1 MRWPHALLVL
11 WLALLSLPAGAAPVS
26 GVQFDDYRIGF
37 EALLANGEVE
47 EAYQLAR
54 EVTRQYPRD
63 RDWQRRLA
71 RVAVWTNRP
80 AEAYAAWKGL
90 FDAGVRDAEVQGEV
104 RRLATHYND
113 APVLIDLWHASA
125 PARAMT
131 DKEAE
136 TLAGLYE
143 RAYRPLDG
151 ARHFEQ
157 LYRRQG
163 HARLGLQAARL
174 YDRAGH
180 DADAVRLYRTLLDKE
195 PGNVNWLLTAA
206 RLEIRRDRRRAAL
219 ELLKQHQRH
228 VNDGAFEYW
237 QMLGDLA
244 WLYQDDATAT
254 AAYRRAAVTPAAT
267 LVERDRLTYLLMQED
282 PLEAAALSLRY
293 HSEGAG
299 TSWLL
304 RALEIQVG
312 HNAWPQARETLGRA
326 QGEDLRTLQQNPRF
340 LTLRAHVH
348 QHFGATR
355 KAVADIRQALAV
367 APEEDD
373 VRLSALWLFIAAG
386 EHDALRAMVVAAG
399 DTDSADPR
407 YWQALGAA
415 YQALG
420 QPRLALA
427 YYRMQLQMK
436 PDDPLL
442 LLGYADLLADSG
454 QTETVLWLRQRAWR
468 VLQAQ
473 SGDDD
478 AYRARARAGLGLA
491 ERPGDLAA
499 LRARRLVAQS
509 HNPAPARQ
517 LDEVLLTWALANGQW
532 ESAQAWSRQRYGR
545 GQTLPVWVQL
555 QLALESRDHAA
566 VQRLLETEGESLAP
580 AAAHEAALLLGD
592 WPLGRHL
599 AFEGAQRA
607 PDSDDLHQRLVET
620 MVRHGSY
627 AEVNWQSAEYS
638 DVDVTRYGVRAGTA
652 VSSRWRL
659 GGEIYRTDQ
668 SLVADS
674 TLDIVPASV
683 PAHETGGTLEA
694 RWESDRQR
702 WRLALDRRR
711 EYSDYAGVQLEYRRQ
726 LSDRLQLD
734 LLAADDQPTEHS
746 TALQL
751 AGHADRAVI
760 GASWAFDRQLLFSAQ
775 AARERYHTQI
785 GAYLGSGTQGTWEV
799 AYRLRSG
806 YPDWNVR
813 AYGSYYRFEA
823 DGMPDGDSLRLFS
836 AETLAETLPSN
847 LDRLFIPDGN
857 NYHALCGGVG
867 QYLRDSYSR
876 RIRPLADVCAI
887 HRREGDAGYSAA
899 LGLAGAV
906 AGQDHL
912 LLLWERSREGRL
924 AGGRDLRVLTLNYRR
939 YF

>member
-1 MRWPHALLVL
+1 MRWPHVPFVL
-11 WLALLSLPAGAAPVS
+11 WLALLSLPAGGAPVS

-47 EAYQLAR
+47 EAYQLALK
-54 EVTRQYPRD
+54 VTRQSPRD

-71 RVAVWTNRP
+71 RVAVWTSRP
-80 AEAYAAWKGL
+80 DAAYAAWKGL
-90 FDAGVRDAEVQGEV
+90 YEAGVRDAEVLGEV
-104 RRLATHYND
+104 QRLATHYND
-113 APVLIDLWHASA
+113 APVLIELWHASA
-125 PARAMT
+125 AARAMT

-151 ARHFEQ
+151 ARHFEE

-174 YDRAGH
+174 YDRAGR
-180 DADAVRLYRTLLDKE
+180 DADAVRLYRALLGKE
-195 PGNVNWLLTAA
+195 PGNVNWLLTVA
-206 RLEIRRDRRRAAL
+206 RLEIRHDRRRAAL
-219 ELLKQHQRH
+219 DLLKRHQRH
-228 VNDGAFEYW
+228 VGDGTFEYW

-244 WLYQDDATAT
+244 WLYQDDTTAT

-267 LVERDRLTYLLMQED
+267 LVERDRLAYLLMQED

-299 TSWLL
+299 PSWLL

-312 HNAWPQARETLGRA
+312 HNAWPEARETLDRA

-355 KAVADIRQALAV
+355 SAVADIRQALAL
-367 APEEDD
+367 APEDDD

-386 EHDALRAMVVAAG
+386 EHDVLRAMVVAVDAA
-399 DTDSADPR
+399 DSADPR

-415 YQALG
+415 YLTLG
-420 QPRLALA
+420 QSRQALA
-427 YYRMQLQMK
+427 YYRMQLEMK

-442 LLGYADLLADSG
+442 LLSYADLLADSG
-454 QTETVLWLRQRAWR
+454 QTETVIWLRQRAWR

-473 SGDDD
+473 SDDGDE
-478 AYRARARAGLGLA
+478 YRARARAGLDLA

-499 LRARRLVAQS
+499 RRARRLVVQS

-517 LDEVLLTWALANGQW
+517 LDEVLLTWAVANGQW
-532 ESAQAWSRQRYGR
+532 ESAQAWSRQRYGHGR
-545 GQTLPVWVQL
+545 TLPVWVQL
-555 QLALESRDHAA
+555 QLALESRDHVA
-566 VQRLLETEGESLAP
+566 VQRLLESEGENLAP
-580 AAAHEAALLLGD
+580 AGAYTAALLLGD
-592 WPLGRHL
+592 WPLGRRI

-607 PDSDDLHQRLVET
+607 PGNDDLHQRLVET
-620 MVRHGSY
+620 MELNGSY
-627 AEVNWQSAEYS
+627 AEASWQAAEYS
-638 DVDVTRYGVRAGTA
+638 DVDVTRYGVHADTA
-652 VSSRWRL
+652 VSRRWRL

-668 SLVADS
+668 SLFDDS
-674 TLDIVPASV
+674 VVGMVPASV

-694 RWESDRQR
+694 RWASARQR
-702 WRLALDRRR
+702 WRLAVDHRR
-711 EYSDYAGVQLEYRRQ
+711 EYADYSGAQVGYRHTLTERV
-726 LSDRLQLD
+726 QLD
-734 LLAADDQPTEHS
+734 LLAAAQQPTEHS

-760 GASWAFDRQLLFSAQ
+760 GASWAFDRHLLFSAQ
-775 AARERYHTQI
+775 AARERYHTQH
-785 GAYLGSGTQGTWEV
+785 GAYLGSGTQSTWEV

-806 YPDWNVR
+806 YPDWNLR
-813 AYGSYYRFEA
+813 TYGSYYRFRA
-823 DGMPDGDSLRLFS
+823 DGMPDDDTLRLFS
-836 AETLAETLPSN
+836 AATLAQTLPEN

-857 NYHALCGGVG
+857 DYHALCGGVG
-867 QYLRDSYSR
+867 QYLRESYSR

-887 HRREGDAGYSAA
+887 HRREGDAGFSAA
-899 LGLAGAV
+899 LGLAGSV